1 MVPKSLALALAL
13 SALCFSWGVVTGFA
27 PPPPAIRSTAHTY
40 VRHNMAVS
48 ASSTAIPNP
57 FKKLPWN
64 VKKERE
70 REARRLKQER
80 AKLYR
85 QLGIAE
91 DAEYEEIVLA
101 TDTLIAKAGNN
112 VKEKIQI
119 EVAKDKI
126 LQIRLN
132 ERLAGLAAENKE
144 ARAMS
149 NYEVEGYVPQ
159 KRERCLRI
167 DAR

>member
-1 MVPKSLALALAL
+1 MLFNLLLTLVLTALGVN
-13 SALCFSWGVVTGFA
+13 WGVTAFA
-27 PPPPAIRSTAHTY
+27 PPVST
-40 VRHNMAVS
+40 VRHAQHQLSSASVRPS
-48 ASSTAIPNP
+48 RHTAASPLFASSTAIPNP

-64 VKKERE
+64 VRKERE
-70 REARRLKQER
+70 REARRLKLER

-91 DAEYEEIVLA
+91 DAEYEEIVAA
-101 TDTLIAKAGNN
+101 TDALIAKAGDNI
-112 VKEKIQI
+112 KEKIKV

-132 ERLAGLAAENKE
+132 ERLAGLAKENKE

-149 NYEVEGYVPQ
+149 NYEIEG
-159 KRERCLRI
+159 
-167 DAR
+167 